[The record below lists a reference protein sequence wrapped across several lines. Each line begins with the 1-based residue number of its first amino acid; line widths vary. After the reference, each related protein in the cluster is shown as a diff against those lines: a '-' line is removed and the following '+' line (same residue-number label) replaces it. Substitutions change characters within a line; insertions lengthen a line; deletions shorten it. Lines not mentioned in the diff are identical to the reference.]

1 MNKYIFEDL
10 GRKFSVASIAK
21 LEDEIEKHDRRI
33 KLARLLVRISNIR
46 KEAKEFW
53 DNMTVQERKDFGKS
67 KDEIENGYQA
77 KMRSIVSYENQA
89 DLSFDQMSD
98 FWRAMYLSSVV
109 ESLEKRKND

>member
-10 GRKFSVASIAK
+10 GRKFPISTINK
-21 LEDEIEKHDRRI
+21 IENEIIMIEKNLHI
-33 KLARLLVRISNIR
+33 KKEIVRIANIR
-46 KEAKEFW
+46 KEAKEYW
-53 DNMTVQERKDFGKS
+53 NSMTVQERKDFGKS

-98 FWRAMYLSSVV
+98 FWRAMYLASVV

>member
-1 MNKYIFEDL
+1 MRL
-10 GRKFSVASIAK
+10 K
-21 LEDEIEKHDRRI
+21 L
-33 KLARLLVRISNIR
+33 
-46 KEAKEFW
+46 
-53 DNMTVQERKDFGKS
+53 KS

-89 DLSFDQMSD
+89 ELSFDQMND